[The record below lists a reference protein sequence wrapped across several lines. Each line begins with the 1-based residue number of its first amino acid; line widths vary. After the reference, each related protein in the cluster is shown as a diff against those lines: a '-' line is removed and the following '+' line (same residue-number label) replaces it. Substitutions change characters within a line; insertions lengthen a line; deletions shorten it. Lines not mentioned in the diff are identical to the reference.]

1 MVNKLKFK
9 GKNDEEILVIVTDT
23 DIEIRV
29 VDEKLDCKDSVFLYP
44 EEWDRIAKFV
54 EVARRKKN
62 AEVHD

>member
-9 GKNDEEILVIVTDT
+9 GRGNEEVLVIVTDS
-23 DIEIRV
+23 DIEIKV
-29 VDEKLDCKDSVFLYP
+29 TDDDLVDSIFLYP
-44 EEWDRIAKFV
+44 EEWDRIARFV